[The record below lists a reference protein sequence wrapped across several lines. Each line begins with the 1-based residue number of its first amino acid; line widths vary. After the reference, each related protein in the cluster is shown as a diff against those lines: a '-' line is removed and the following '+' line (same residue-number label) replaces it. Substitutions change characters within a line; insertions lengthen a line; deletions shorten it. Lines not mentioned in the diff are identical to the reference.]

1 MSFRPIRHIKVPY
14 KRQVWIYATCVNY
27 HSQSRTVRDRIDRL
41 CQEIGRDQDTAAA
54 LREWL
59 ITDGNAEAIALDHHL
74 SARTLYR
81 RKAQFYKR
89 F

>member
-1 MSFRPIRHIKVPY
+1 MSFRPLRHIKVPY
-14 KRQVWIYATCVNY
+14 KKQVMIYATCVNY
-27 HSQSRTVRDRIDRL
+27 HSQPQAVREKIDRL
-41 CQEIGRDQDTAAA
+41 CREVGADPEIAAA

-59 ITDGNAEAIALDHHL
+59 ITDGNAELIALRHHL
-74 SARTLYR
+74 SPRTLYR